1 LQVLETVED
10 RFGQVDEALQQADT
24 REWEQRNEQ
33 RRLAAASQ
41 STTPAK
47 GAAGAQQLVAAAS
60 RLLQHSPARPAQQ
73 RLSRTLYHSPPP
85 EIIELD

>member
-1 LQVLETVED
+1 MEVVEE
-10 RFGQVDEALQQADT
+10 RFGQVDAALQQADT

-47 GAAGAQQLVAAAS
+47 GAAAVSGSCLKTTAAEPCQAS
-60 RLLQHSPARPAQQ
+60 TAEVITHIVPLATTR
-73 RLSRTLYHSPPP
+73 YH
-85 EIIELD
+85 